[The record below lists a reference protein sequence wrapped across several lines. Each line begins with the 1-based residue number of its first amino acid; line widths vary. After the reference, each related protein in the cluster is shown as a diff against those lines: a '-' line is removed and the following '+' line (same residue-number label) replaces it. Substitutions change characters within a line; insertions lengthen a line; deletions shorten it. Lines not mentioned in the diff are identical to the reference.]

1 MVMLLF
7 ISDQKG
13 VNHNRNGGYDKLDA
27 IQQPTQGIQSPAER
41 EFQIIDKY
49 RDKDDNSKF

>member
-1 MVMLLF
+1 MLLF
-7 ISDQKG
+7 ISDHKG
-13 VNHNRNGGYDKLDA
+13 VNHNTNGGYDKLRA

>member
-1 MVMLLF
+1 MLLF

-13 VNHNRNGGYDKLDA
+13 VNQNTNGGYDKLGV
-27 IQQPTQGIQSPAER
+27 IQQQTQWIQSPAER